1 MSARFY
7 HHRRYV
13 RFRVRLASF
22 FSCPVRSAGDF
33 CAVARGQMVSYRVLF
48 LEAGLVP
55 PRPEIFRL
63 VNVSRIL
70 RDLLA
75 STCYGCVMLGV
86 TTASAAS
93 PNLQGQSGYINM
105 PSALVEPDG
114 TFGIGYSYDRPYGT
128 LWVSATMLPFLQMT
142 GRYVSITGVPAFG
155 SADPSYG
162 SGYGR
167 FKDKVG
173 DMKLRLLQESEWL
186 PAVAFGATDLLG
198 TELFKGQYLVATKS
212 FGAARNLEA
221 SIGYGRK
228 RPDGV
233 FAGVRWTPTSAPS
246 WAVVAEYDANDYSR
260 DYKAVSTGAGERRKG
275 PAVGLEYRWGW
286 LGAQIARHRDHFS
299 ANAYVSIPLSQREF
313 LPKLK
318 EPDLFEQKD
327 APPRASM
334 ADWQRDGRPGAALV
348 QALAKQDYKNI
359 RVELERGVLKLTL
372 TNNRISN
379 LGRAVGR
386 ASRTAL
392 AFAPAGTK
400 SFHITYTQN
409 EQPVATY
416 EFLNLYTLSDYLA
429 GLVDR
434 DAFLKTVVVRAATPD
449 DRIEGMDAPGMLAG
463 LNDDV
468 PMGVDIGHD
477 GNVVQ
482 VRSEDREANRFRIA
496 PKLGLFF
503 NDPSGALRYEL
514 NAAAN
519 YDKRLGTGLYLNS
532 ALSAKVL
539 ENVSGVTQESNSVL
553 PHVRSDVA
561 EYKRGARVK
570 LNKLMINQYAM
581 PAENWY
587 GRLSGGF
594 YEEMYRGAGGQ
605 LMYVPKDS
613 RWAADLS
620 VDALQQR
627 GFKGWLDS
635 RDYRTVTA
643 LGALHYRLPSDMT
656 VTARAGRFLAKDVGV
671 RMEFKRR
678 FASGMEIGAWYTKT
692 NGKDTT
698 SPGTLTSPYN
708 DKGVFISISLNSML
722 LADTQAMANIAVAP
736 WTRDVGQMVATP
748 GDLYDMIEKPRRD
761 LTLGDGL
768 GNLGERPDEQDLA
781 VTYPQARPLG
791 NPWPAFRMRVE
802 QAASSSPTL
811 PEWVKG
817 TGLVAGAVLGSALL
831 DKPADRFFKKHEGSN
846 AVRVWGNVG
855 KAMPVTLVG
864 AAGAAMAFGDGR
876 MQNVGLISLEAV
888 AGAIGVTEIGKYVI
902 GRARPGEEL
911 GPWARVAN
919 GKRSDSSFPS
929 GHSAVAFAAV
939 TPFAQEYSAPWLYGV
954 AALTAAGRVADRKHF
969 VSDTVG
975 GGLVGYVIGSWL
987 WRAQRDNQGSF
998 LSINPGPKEVS
1009 VSWRGSY

>member
-1 MSARFY
+1 MLSSA
-7 HHRRYV
+7 HA
-13 RFRVRLASF
+13 LAAT
-22 FSCPVRSAGDF
+22 PA
-33 CAVARGQMVSYRVLF
+33 L
-48 LEAGLVP
+48 
-55 PRPEIFRL
+55 
-63 VNVSRIL
+63 N
-70 RDLLA
+70 
-75 STCYGCVMLGV
+75 
-86 TTASAAS
+86 
-93 PNLQGQSGYINM
+93 GQSGYINM
-105 PSALVEPDG
+105 PSAVVEADG
-114 TFGIGYSYDRPYGT
+114 TFSLGYSYDQPYSNIWATAT
-128 LWVSATMLPFLQMT
+128 LLPFLQVT
-142 GRYVSITGVPAFG
+142 GRYISISGVTAFAAADG
-155 SADPSYG
+155 SSSYG
-162 SGYGR
+162 R
-167 FKDKVG
+167 LKDKVVDG
-173 DMKLRLLQESEWL
+173 KFQLLTENTWR
-186 PAVAFGATDLLG
+186 PAIAVGFTDLLG
-198 TELFKGQYLVATKS
+198 TELFKGRYVVATKT
-212 FGAARNLEA
+212 FGPTKNVEL
-221 SIGYGRK
+221 SVGRGWQ
-228 RPDGV
+228 RPTGA
-233 FAGVRWTPTSAPS
+233 FAGARWSPA
-246 WAVVAEYDANDYSR
+246 AVPNVTLVAEYDAT
-260 DYKAVSTGAGERRKG
+260 DYKKDAYADQTVAGKQRKG
-275 PAVGLEYRWGW
+275 PAVAVEYRWGW

-299 ANAYVSIPLSQREF
+299 ANAYVSIPLAQREF

-318 EPDLFEQKD
+318 EPYPFEQKD
-327 APPRASM
+327 APPRASL

-348 QALAKQDYKNI
+348 QALAKQDFKNI
-359 RVELERGVLKLTL
+359 RVELDSGILKLTL

-392 AFAPAGTK
+392 AFAPAGTRA
-400 SFHITYTQN
+400 FHITYTQN

-416 EFLNLYTLSDYLA
+416 EFQDLYKLSDYLA
-429 GLVDR
+429 GIIDR
-434 DAFLKTVVVRAATPD
+434 SAFLQTVDVRAATPA
-449 DRIEGMDAPGMLAG
+449 DRIDGKDQPALLAG
-463 LNDDV
+463 LHDDV
-468 PMGVDIGHD
+468 PIGVDVGHD
-477 GNVVQ
+477 GNMVQ

-514 NAAAN
+514 DAAAN
-519 YDKRLGTGLYLNS
+519 YDQRLGSGLYLNS

-539 ENVSGVTQESNSVL
+539 ETVSGVTQESNSLL
-553 PHVRSDVA
+553 PHVRTDIA
-561 EYKRGARVK
+561 EYKRGGRVK

-581 PAENWY
+581 PAEHWY

-605 LMYVPKDS
+605 LLYVPTDS

-627 GFKGWLDS
+627 GFKGWFDV
-635 RDYRTVTA
+635 RDYKTVTA

-656 VTARAGRFLAKDVGV
+656 VTARAGRFLAKDRGV
-671 RMEFKRR
+671 RLEFKRR

-692 NGKDTT
+692 NGNDITL
-698 SPGTLTSPYN
+698 PGRPSNPYN
-708 DKGVFISISLNSML
+708 DKGVYLSISLNSML
-722 LADTQAMANIAVAP
+722 LADTQATANMAIAP
-736 WTRDVGQMVATP
+736 WTRDVGQMVASP

-817 TGLVAGAVLGSALL
+817 GGLAAGAVLGSALL
-831 DKPADRFFKKHEGSN
+831 DKPADRFFKQHQGSN
-846 AVRVWGNVG
+846 AVRIWGNVG
-855 KAMPVTLVG
+855 KAMPVALVG
-864 AAGAAMAFGDGR
+864 AAGAAMAFGDDR
-876 MQNVGLISLEAV
+876 MQNIGLISLEAV
-888 AGAIGVTEIGKYVI
+888 AGAIGVTEIGKYAI

-911 GPWARVAN
+911 GPWAHVVN

-939 TPFAQEYSAPWLYGV
+939 TPFAQEYDAPWLYGV

-975 GGLVGYVIGSWL
+975 GGLVGYVLGTWL
-987 WRAQRDNQGSF
+987 WQSQRENRGSF